1 MVWQERKQ
9 RARANGVFLISLTLI
24 HFLGAQISS
33 SFFPEMPMVSTRILL
48 NVFKRLFKG
57 GGYHFRANI
66 AAKNFGFPD
75 PSYRFHFRNDFW
87 VLKMVPKG
95 A

>member
-24 HFLGAQISS
+24 HFLGVQISS

-57 GGYHFRANI
+57 GGYHFRTNI